1 VRRAAAFTL
10 LLLAAA
16 GLTVTARARA
26 AALRATWPP
35 EADLMYLPTSAT
47 LRRLALGHTEL
58 AADLVAARANVY
70 YGTQATTKGGARW
83 LGQYLHTAIDLDPR
97 FGRLYLSGA
106 AMVVY
111 HGGAITADN
120 VLEADTLLERGVR
133 AFPGDWNLHFQ
144 LGFNR
149 FWELPEAAGEDDPRV
164 AGWRQQGLESLRRA
178 TLFEGVPAWMPNL
191 VARLLTK
198 RGADELAIRHLEEAY
213 AATSSRETREQI
225 RLKLQDL
232 QRQSIV
238 EQIEEGRRKLEAEV
252 ARGYPYAPEAFS
264 VILGPRRGRAI
275 ALPGADA
282 APPPAGD
289 TTEKSRDDSS
299 EDSSKNPTPP
309 R

>member
-1 VRRAAAFTL
+1 VKRAAAFTL
-10 LLLAAA
+10 VLLASGALA
-16 GLTVTARARA
+16 VGARARA
-26 AALRATWPP
+26 AALRGTWPP
-35 EADLMYLPTSAT
+35 EADLMYLPSSGS

-58 AADLVAARANVY
+58 ASDLVAARANVY
-70 YGTQATTKGGARW
+70 YGTQATAKLPTRW
-83 LGQYLHTAIDLDPR
+83 LGQYLHAAIDLDPQ
-97 FGRLYLSGA
+97 FHRLYMSGA

-111 HGGAITADN
+111 HGGKITAEN

-133 AFPGDWNLHFQ
+133 AFPTDWNLHFQ

-149 FWELPEAAGEDDPRV
+149 FYELPEAAGQDDPRV
-164 AGWRQQGLESLRRA
+164 AGWRQQGLESLRQA

-198 RGADELAIRHLEEAY
+198 RGADELAMRHLEEAY

-225 RLKLQDL
+225 RMKLQDL
-232 QRQSIV
+232 QRQSLV
-238 EQIEEGRRKLEAEV
+238 EQMEEGRRRLEADL

-275 ALPGADA
+275 ELPGSGAQA
-282 APPPAGD
+282 APPPPPSD
-289 TTEKSRDDSS
+289 TPAS
-299 EDSSKNPTPP
+299 P